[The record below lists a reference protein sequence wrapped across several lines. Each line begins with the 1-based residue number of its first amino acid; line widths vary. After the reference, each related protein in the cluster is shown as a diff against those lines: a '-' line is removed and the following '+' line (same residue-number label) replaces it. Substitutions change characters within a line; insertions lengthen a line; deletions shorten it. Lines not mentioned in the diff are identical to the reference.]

1 MHTESRSDNTSPI
14 ILLESRSESVTLPR
28 GIEPVLLTAESNI
41 DLHNNHNDP
50 PVVAFP
56 VPQSKRLLWYNL
68 TKRPATMTVLRKLPY
83 LFSGVDDDCNLI
95 PWLFLDEDTLF
106 ICGGL
111 RR

>member
-1 MHTESRSDNTSPI
+1 MMSRSD
-14 ILLESRSESVTLPR
+14 SVTPPLDVDP
-28 GIEPVLLTAESNI
+28 LLYTAEFNN
-41 DLHNNHNDP
+41 DLHNNYNDP
-50 PVVAFP
+50 PVLAFP

-95 PWLFLDEDTLF
+95 PWVFLDVDTLF